1 MKKHRGFT
9 LIELVVV
16 IVILS
21 VLAAIAVPRFI
32 DISLQGRNASARGV
46 AGSIASGTAINL
58 AARLANNAGATVVNA
73 ANVCTAAILQPF
85 VTGVTLTAAAPATD
99 DQYQIGVSG
108 ALPTTCATTAVS
120 VTCNVTPRGTGVTP
134 AQTTVMCAR

>member
-1 MKKHRGFT
+1 MKAQRGFT

-16 IVILS
+16 IVILAI
-21 VLAAIAVPRFI
+21 LAAIAVPRFI
-32 DISLQGRNASARGV
+32 DVTVQGRNASARGV
-46 AGSIASGTAINL
+46 AGSIASGTSINL
-58 AARLANNAGATVVNA
+58 AARLTSNATATIVNQ

-85 VTGVTLTAAAPATD
+85 VTGVTLTAAAPTTD

-120 VTCNVTPRGTGVTP
+120 VTCNVTPRGTGVTA
-134 AQTTVMCAR
+134 AQATVMCAR